1 MPIVL
6 ATANPHKVDELRRI
20 FADIGVEVIGLDEA
34 SAGRGGAL
42 AEPAETGTTFEENAT
57 IKAKS
62 YAAQLGMACL
72 ADDSGLEIDA
82 LQGAPGVISSH
93 YATDG
98 LETGISRAE
107 RDKANNDR
115 VLRELHRIPDHR
127 RTARFVCVMCL
138 AAADGKVQ
146 ALTRGAFEGRIGM
159 PEEVPRGSNGFGY
172 DPLFFVAPEFA
183 RTSAELSAEEKNN
196 KSHRG
201 VAARAMAQRL
211 HALAMG

>member
-6 ATANPHKVDELRRI
+6 ATANPHKIEELRRI
-20 FADIGVEVIGLDEA
+20 FAEVGVEVIGLKEA
-34 SAGRGGAL
+34 SSGRAL
-42 AEPAETGTTFEENAT
+42 TEPAETGTTFEENAT

-107 RDKANNDR
+107 RDKANNAR
-115 VLRELHRIPDHR
+115 VLREMHRIPDHR
-127 RTARFVCVMCL
+127 RSARFVCVMCL
-138 AAADGKVQ
+138 AAPDGKVL
-146 ALTRGAFEGRIGM
+146 ATTSGNFSGRIGF
-159 PEEVPRGSNGFGY
+159 PENVPRGSNGFGY
-172 DPLFFVAPEFA
+172 DPLFLVPPEFT
-183 RTSAELSAEEKNN
+183 RTSAELSAEEKDAR
-196 KSHRG
+196 SHRG
-201 VAARAMAQRL
+201 EAARAMAASVKLLGTHVQ
-211 HALAMG
+211 